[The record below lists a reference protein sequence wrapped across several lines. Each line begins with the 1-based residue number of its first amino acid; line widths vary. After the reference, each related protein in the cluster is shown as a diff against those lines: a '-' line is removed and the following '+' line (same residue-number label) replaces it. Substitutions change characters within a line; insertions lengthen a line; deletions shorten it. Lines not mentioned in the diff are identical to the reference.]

1 MLLTRRIERW
11 LWQPRAAALHGV
23 ARAGLLLVRHLYAIL
38 RDVTTGPLTLHA
50 MGLVYVTILAV
61 VPLLAVSLSV
71 LKAFGFER
79 EIEPVLQQVLGPLGT
94 AGAELTAQIMGF
106 VVNAQGN
113 VLAGVGL
120 LVLFLTAISMAEQVE
135 GSLNQIWR
143 VDRPRS
149 LGRRVTEYLA
159 VILVGPVVMVTAMTL
174 IARLQSAALLQDI
187 SGTAGLGP
195 DNPAARLAPYL
206 LVCAGFSFVYWLV
219 PNTKV
224 RPLAAIAGGGV
235 GGVLWAG
242 TGAVVAAF
250 VVNAA
255 ATVSIYASL
264 AIAITALFWLY
275 LCWLILLVGA
285 QVAFYVQNPDY
296 LRIGYRPAV
305 TGTGHQEHA
314 ALAVMLIVGEGFRDG
329 RGATSMS
336 EITQV
341 TGLPGLTLA
350 PVIAHLETARLL
362 TRTADERLLPGRDA
376 ESILLRDIVH
386 AVRHPESTD
395 VDAGIRWPPNI
406 AALGQRLETG
416 LEASLGG
423 ESLASLFGPSR

>member
-1 MLLTRRIERW
+1 MLLTRRIELW
-11 LWQPRAAALHGV
+11 LWQPRAEALHGA
-23 ARAGLLLVRHLYAIL
+23 ARAGLLLVRHLYAVL

-79 EIEPVLQQVLGPLGT
+79 EIEPVLRQILGPLGN
-94 AGAELTAQIMGF
+94 AGAAITAQIMGF
-106 VVNAQGN
+106 VANAQGN

-135 GSLNQIWR
+135 GSLNRIWR
-143 VDRPRS
+143 VERPRS
-149 LGRRVTEYLA
+149 LGRRFTEYLA

-174 IARLQSAALLQDI
+174 IARLQSAALLQEI
-187 SGTAGLGP
+187 SGATGLTPGH
-195 DNPAARLAPYL
+195 PAARLAPYL
-206 LVCAGFSFVYWLV
+206 LVCAGFMLVYWLV

-224 RPLAAIAGGGV
+224 RPLAAIVGGGV

-242 TGAVVAAF
+242 TGAVFAAF

-255 ATVSIYASL
+255 ATVNIYASL

-285 QVAFYVQNPDY
+285 QVAFYTQNPDY

-305 TGTGHQEHA
+305 TGTGQQEHA
-314 ALAVMLIVGEGFRDG
+314 ALTVMLLVGENFHDG
-329 RGATSMS
+329 RGATSTS
-336 EITQV
+336 AITQA
-341 TGLPGLTLA
+341 TGLPGLALA
-350 PVIAHLETARLL
+350 PVIAQLEAARLL
-362 TRTADERLLPGRDA
+362 VRTADERLLPGRDA
-376 ESILLRDIVH
+376 DSILLRDIVH
-386 AVRHPESTD
+386 AVRHPEGTD
-395 VDAGIRWPPNI
+395 VGTGIRWPPKI
-406 AALGQRLETG
+406 AALGERLETG
-416 LEASLGG
+416 LERSLGG
-423 ESLASLFGPSR
+423 ESLSSLFDPSR

>member
-1 MLLTRRIERW
+1 VLLTRRIERW
-11 LWQPRAAALHGV
+11 LWQPRAEALHGV
-23 ARAGLLLVRHLYAIL
+23 ARAGLLLVRHLYAVL

-79 EIEPVLQQVLGPLGT
+79 EIEPLLRQLLGPLGS
-94 AGAELTAQIMGF
+94 AGADLTAQIMGF
-106 VVNAQGN
+106 VANAQGN

-149 LGRRVTEYLA
+149 LGRRVTEYLT

-174 IARLQSAALLQDI
+174 IARLQSAALLQEI
-187 SGTAGLGP
+187 SGATGLGP
-195 DNPAARLAPYL
+195 GHPAASLAPYL
-206 LVCAGFSFVYWLV
+206 LVCAGFAFVYWLV

-242 TGAVVAAF
+242 TGAVFAAF

-255 ATVSIYASL
+255 ATVNIYASL

-285 QVAFYVQNPDY
+285 QVAFYTQNPDY

-305 TGTGHQEHA
+305 TGTGPQEHA
-314 ALAVMLIVGEGFRDG
+314 ALAVMLLVGEGFRDG
-329 RGATSMS
+329 RGATSTS
-336 EITQV
+336 EITQA
-341 TGLPGLTLA
+341 TGLPGLALA
-350 PVIAHLETARLL
+350 PVIAHLEAARLL

-376 ESILLRDIVH
+376 DSILLRDIVH
-386 AVRHPESTD
+386 AVRHPEGTD
-395 VDAGIRWPPNI
+395 VGAGIRWPPSI
-406 AALGQRLETG
+406 AALGERLETG
-416 LEASLGG
+416 LEGSLGG
-423 ESLASLFGPSR
+423 ESLSSLFGPSR